1 MRQLIVTEFISLDG
15 VIDSPGGDDGYR
27 NAGWTF
33 KDVEFDP
40 AVYELKGREQE
51 EAGVLLFGRR
61 SYEIFAPVWPTMDEF
76 ARFNTLPKY
85 VVSTTLASDDSRWP
99 ATILRSIDEVA
110 ALKETDGDPILVQG
124 SGVLSAS
131 LFDAG
136 LVDRYNLL
144 VFPLLLGSGRRLFSE
159 TEHDTTKLKLVE
171 HEVYANGIQKQIFDV
186 VR

>member
-1 MRQLIVTEFISLDG
+1 
-15 VIDSPGGDDGYR
+15 
-27 NAGWTF
+27 
-33 KDVEFDP
+33 
-40 AVYELKGREQE
+40 
-51 EAGVLLFGRR
+51 
-61 SYEIFAPVWPTMDEF
+61 
-76 ARFNTLPKY
+76 
-85 VVSTTLASDDSRWP
+85 
-99 ATILRSIDEVA
+99 A